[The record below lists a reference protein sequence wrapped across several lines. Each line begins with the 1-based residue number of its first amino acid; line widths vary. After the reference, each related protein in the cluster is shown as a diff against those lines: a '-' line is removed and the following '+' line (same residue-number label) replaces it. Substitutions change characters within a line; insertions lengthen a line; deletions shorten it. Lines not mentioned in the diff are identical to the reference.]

1 MKKNDLIL
9 IVIILVLAGA
19 IFGFWRFTNAN
30 VENLVVRIY
39 VEDDLYYTHPLT
51 DDLEKSLTIETA
63 FGKNIVTIKDGT
75 VDMIEA
81 DCPDQVCVDSQA
93 ISKAGESLV
102 CLPHQV
108 FVDIVGDK
116 PVESEVDA
124 SAY

>member
-9 IVIILVLAGA
+9 IIAILILAGG
-19 IFGFWRFTNAN
+19 IFSFWRISNSNT
-30 VENLVVRIY
+30 ENLVVRIY
-39 VEDDLYYTHPLT
+39 VEDSLYYTHPLT
-51 DDLEKSLTIETA
+51 ADLEKTLTIETD
-63 FGKNIVTIKDGT
+63 FGKNIVNIKDGV

-81 DCPDQVCVDSQA
+81 DCPDQVCVDSHA
-93 ISKAGESLV
+93 ISNAGESLV